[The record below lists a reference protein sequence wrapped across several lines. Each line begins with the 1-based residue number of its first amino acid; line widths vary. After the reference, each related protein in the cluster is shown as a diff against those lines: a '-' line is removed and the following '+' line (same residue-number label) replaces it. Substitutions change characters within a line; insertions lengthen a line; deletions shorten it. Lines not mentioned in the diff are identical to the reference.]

1 MSRPTTSGE
10 VVGNVPLVETV
21 DVDSLGDED
30 NLYLVGL
37 TSHGVV
43 NVLVE
48 LEDHLQIEL
57 PDTLLHRDTFS
68 SIAALREAVL
78 STGLVEDA
86 R

>member
-1 MSRPTTSGE
+1 MASITDSIREVLSRS
-10 VVGNVPLVETV
+10 VNLTV

-57 PDTLLHRDTFS
+57 PDTLLLCATELHAKDK
-68 SIAALREAVL
+68 IDALVGAL
-78 STGLVEDA
+78 AGA
-86 R
+86 